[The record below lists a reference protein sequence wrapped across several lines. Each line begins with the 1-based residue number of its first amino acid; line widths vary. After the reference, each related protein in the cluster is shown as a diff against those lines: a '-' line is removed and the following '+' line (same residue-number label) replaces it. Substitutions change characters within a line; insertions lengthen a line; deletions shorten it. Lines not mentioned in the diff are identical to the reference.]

1 MTRRSFAVV
10 SGFLFLAGIAIT
22 GVVVATRI
30 MTPIDLV
37 KEAKA
42 STWRT
47 IDINKALELIEEQE
61 GLVVLDVREPAE
73 FKAGHLPR
81 AINIPPRVLELKIGQ
96 KVKEKDTPIL
106 IYGGTDGRSS
116 LAAYSL
122 KRMGYINI
130 YNMWGGFMAWKERG
144 FPIE

>member
-47 IDINKALELIEEQE
+47 IDINKALELIEEQ
-61 GLVVLDVREPAE
+61 
-73 FKAGHLPR
+73 
-81 AINIPPRVLELKIGQ
+81 
-96 KVKEKDTPIL
+96 
-106 IYGGTDGRSS
+106 
-116 LAAYSL
+116 
-122 KRMGYINI
+122 
-130 YNMWGGFMAWKERG
+130 
-144 FPIE
+144 